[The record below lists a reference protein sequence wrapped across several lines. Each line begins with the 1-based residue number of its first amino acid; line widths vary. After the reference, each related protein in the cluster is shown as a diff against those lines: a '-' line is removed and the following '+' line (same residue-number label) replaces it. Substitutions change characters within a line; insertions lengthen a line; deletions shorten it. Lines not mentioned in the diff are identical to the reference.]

1 MTDRTS
7 RVVSIV
13 SVAIIAGVALRFAVP
28 YWYAVESVQVE
39 VTPESLPPDGVS
51 EAVVRVRMENFAGYD
66 VAAGK
71 AAVFVVVEG
80 HRSAVLVSSEG
91 LTARLRATTT
101 PGAVVVRAAVPGF
114 PVPVDIALSVAVP
127 LALGRG
133 VWRVRAA

>member
-1 MTDRTS
+1 MADKTS
-7 RVVSIV
+7 RVISIV

-28 YWYAVESVQVE
+28 YWYAVESVKVE

-51 EAVVRVRMENFAGYD
+51 EAEVRVRMENFAGYD

-71 AAVFVVVEG
+71 TAVFVLVEG

-101 PGAVVVRAAVPGF
+101 PGTAVVRAAVPGF
-114 PVPVDIALSVAVP
+114 AVPVDISVSVAVP
-127 LALGRG
+127 LALGRA
-133 VWRVRAA
+133 VWRVAVA